1 MIPIIDQITE
11 STSIFII
18 DNSSCQQWWLAGFW
32 KFSIKFKISIRRYR
46 QKHWQKNP
54 YKISQFYRRKYS
66 VGVWLPV
73 RRWFIYWRLHWWNT
87 SVSFLLVCNSTFR
100 RYIGRKHKKNHLPMV
115 LQTKFACQK
124 KVSRLKYTDGF
135 YSVGD
140 IVIYRWLRT
149 VGNFFGECLKYRPN
163 ISVRKFIGNCGRY
176 CQMPT
181 DSVRR

>member
-32 KFSIKFKISIRRYR
+32 KFSIKFKISIRCYR
-46 QKHWQKNP
+46 QKHRQKNH

-73 RRWFIYWRLHWWNT
+73 RRWFIYRRLHRRNT
-87 SVSFLLVCNSTFR
+87 SVGFPFVGNSTLY

-115 LQTKFACQK
+115 LQTEFACQK
-124 KVSRLKYTDGF
+124 KSFPLE
-135 YSVGD
+135 
-140 IVIYRWLRT
+140 IYRRILFHRW
-149 VGNFFGECLKYRPN
+149 YRDL
-163 ISVRKFIGNCGRY
+163 
-176 CQMPT
+176 PT
-181 DSVRR
+181 ATYRR